1 MGGSP
6 LRTRVSYLV
15 SWLLLTVLL
24 VATIGR
30 VDWTLAIAA
39 ITKAKPLLLILA
51 VVLNAMILVFA
62 TAQWLLF
69 LPDGVS
75 VARSKM
81 FKIMA
86 IVSTVANSGPAGGGA
101 AVGVHLLA
109 TRGGVGHSV
118 GLSVLLLDQLVE
130 GLVKMAIV
138 LLAIVVVPIGV
149 EYKAVSATII
159 IGVPTLFFFLTVI
172 AHRTPA
178 LQSISEQTTGFLGW
192 ILRKLN
198 RVAVNLEALR
208 RPKKLFITFAL
219 GLLQKL
225 VAALAIM
232 CVLIAFGIVI
242 PWWGILAVLVAVN
255 LSTVVSVTP
264 ANLGVFEGAAF
275 LIYIT
280 LGISSETAMA
290 LAIVQHA
297 AYLIP
302 LAGIGWVT
310 SSVRPLKINGVKSEP

>member
-109 TRGGVGHSV
+109 TRGGEGHSV
-118 GLSVLLLDQLVE
+118 G
-130 GLVKMAIV
+130 
-138 LLAIVVVPIGV
+138 
-149 EYKAVSATII
+149 
-159 IGVPTLFFFLTVI
+159 
-172 AHRTPA
+172 
-178 LQSISEQTTGFLGW
+178 
-192 ILRKLN
+192 
-198 RVAVNLEALR
+198 
-208 RPKKLFITFAL
+208 
-219 GLLQKL
+219 
-225 VAALAIM
+225 
-232 CVLIAFGIVI
+232 
-242 PWWGILAVLVAVN
+242 
-255 LSTVVSVTP
+255 
-264 ANLGVFEGAAF
+264 
-275 LIYIT
+275 
-280 LGISSETAMA
+280 
-290 LAIVQHA
+290 
-297 AYLIP
+297 
-302 LAGIGWVT
+302 
-310 SSVRPLKINGVKSEP
+310 

>member
-1 MGGSP
+1 LGGS
-6 LRTRVSYLV
+6 LLKTRVSYIV
-15 SWLLLTVLL
+15 SWLLLTALI

-39 ITKAKPLLLILA
+39 VAKAKPLPLILA
-51 VVLNAMILVFA
+51 VLLNAMILVFA

-69 LPDGVS
+69 LPEGVS

-86 IVSTVANSGPAGGGA
+86 IMSTVANSGPAGGGA
-101 AVGVHLLA
+101 AVGVHLLG
-109 TRGGVGHSV
+109 TQKGVGHSV

-130 GLVKMAIV
+130 GLVKVAIV
-138 LLAIVVVPIGV
+138 LLAIVVVPIGL
-149 EYKAVSATII
+149 EYKAVSATIL
-159 IGVPTLFFFLTVI
+159 IGVPTLFFVLTVI
-172 AHRTPA
+172 AHRKSA
-178 LQSISEQTTGFLGW
+178 LESISERTTGFLGW
-192 ILRKLN
+192 MLTKLN
-198 RVAVNLEALR
+198 LVAANLEALR
-208 RPKKLFITFAL
+208 RPKKLSLTVVL

-225 VAALAIM
+225 VAALAIT
-232 CVLIAFGIVI
+232 CILLAFGVVT

-275 LIYIT
+275 LVYT
-280 LGISSETAMA
+280 SLGISSDTAVA

-302 LAGIGWVT
+302 LAGIGWII
-310 SSVRPLKINGVKSEP
+310 SSVRPLNISRSKSEP